1 MKALWLGALLA
12 GAAAAMAQVQAP
24 APCPLPAQTGLPQ
37 MLGLWRAEFQGLW
50 QGATLLIEPH
60 PEDEGSF
67 RGAINRNGERGVLA
81 GDLQGGELA
90 LRESDDGKRLSAL
103 WLGDVV
109 EGSCGREIRG
119 SWQAEG
125 DVTPRNFVLRKQ

>member
-1 MKALWLGALLA
+1 MKAWLVGALLCGASA
-12 GAAAAMAQVQAP
+12 GMAQ
-24 APCPLPAQTGLPQ
+24 APCPLPGESGLPQ

-67 RGAINRNGERGVLA
+67 RGGINRNGERGVVA
-81 GDLQGGELA
+81 GDLDRGALS
-90 LRESDDGKRLSAL
+90 LRESDDGKRLFAV
-103 WLGDVV
+103 WMGQVV

-119 SWQAEG
+119 SWQAG
-125 DVTPRNFVLRKQ
+125 DEPPRDFVLRKH